1 MMATTRRRTVR
12 IWLVA
17 LVALLA
23 AGVVPVSKLTR
34 TASAGMMLDIDKEL
48 SLLRDGRAQVH
59 IGKARYRFAVFTFD
73 DPDGTGLGNAV
84 AGILSHDLLMKSKVS
99 SIGVLRY
106 VGGLGKASDEKQ
118 LRYFD
123 KVEPLIESQGVQ
135 VAIWGTIRR
144 SGEKVQID
152 SFTQLSPSV
161 VRSAF
166 SYSYR
171 LPPSMG
177 GGRLVHRIAPDR
189 MLAQRLTLSSE
200 QAHSLGSVAESLDRM
215 RAGPKDSM
223 RFVGQLPLGSVYY
236 LEQRKGDW
244 VKVGMQSG
252 QGGWLRASGL
262 CTGPCAPLL
271 AVSQFASGLM
281 AYDDRGDLPEANGL
295 APDALAF
302 IDQLWAVEVLNRTPA
317 NVAEGEAMY
326 RLKRWCPAGGAAEG
340 NEDLSPGGAAT
351 CNLRA
356 LVRLV
361 APLRLA
367 AKQSSSGA
375 PLSMDLVRSVADE
388 LARASMSDPRYVPT
402 LQNLATLFRVLGDGE
417 REKLA
422 STLANDAES
431 AEGRAAGGTMPSPQP
446 QPLDSQPPPALPAD
460 PSEQKLKRAD

>member
-1 MMATTRRRTVR
+1 MMATAGRRMVR
-12 IWLVA
+12 IW

-23 AGVVPVSKLTR
+23 AGVVPVNKLTR

-144 SGEKVQID
+144 SGEKAQID

-177 GGRLVHRIAPDR
+177 GGGWCIALHRTACWR
-189 MLAQRLTLSSE
+189 
-200 QAHSLGSVAESLDRM
+200 
-215 RAGPKDSM
+215 
-223 RFVGQLPLGSVYY
+223 
-236 LEQRKGDW
+236 
-244 VKVGMQSG
+244 SG
-252 QGGWLRASGL
+252 
-262 CTGPCAPLL
+262 
-271 AVSQFASGLM
+271 
-281 AYDDRGDLPEANGL
+281 
-295 APDALAF
+295 
-302 IDQLWAVEVLNRTPA
+302 
-317 NVAEGEAMY
+317 
-326 RLKRWCPAGGAAEG
+326 
-340 NEDLSPGGAAT
+340 
-351 CNLRA
+351 
-356 LVRLV
+356 
-361 APLRLA
+361 
-367 AKQSSSGA
+367 
-375 PLSMDLVRSVADE
+375 
-388 LARASMSDPRYVPT
+388 
-402 LQNLATLFRVLGDGE
+402 
-417 REKLA
+417 
-422 STLANDAES
+422 
-431 AEGRAAGGTMPSPQP
+431 
-446 QPLDSQPPPALPAD
+446 
-460 PSEQKLKRAD
+460 